1 MNTNELQR
9 PYIVGLTGGIGSG
22 KSIVTEMFRKL
33 DAEVIDADEISRTLV
48 KAGSPALKHLVEH
61 FGTHLLNVD
70 ESLQRP
76 LLRNLI
82 FSDPAAKAWIEQLLH
97 PLIHAAIVEQI
108 LHSHSRWLLLSV
120 PLLLESNRY
129 DFVDRIVVVDIPEEL
144 QLERTHQRDKTDVAQ
159 IKRIIASQLPREA
172 RLLKATE
179 IINNTGDLNQLQAQ
193 VVALHMR
200 YQELANDRHK
210 TN

>member
-1 MNTNELQR
+1 MDFETAMKELDKVIVDIEDENIAFTYGDTQNQVEMINADNLHIEDFTGEGITIAVMDSGFPNVNTMGGFQR
-9 PYIVGLTGGIGSG
+9 LRDNG
-22 KSIVTEMFRKL
+22 
-33 DAEVIDADEISRTLV
+33 D
-48 KAGSPALKHLVEH
+48 
-61 FGTHLLNVD
+61 LLNG
-70 ESLQRP
+70 
-76 LLRNLI
+76 
-82 FSDPAAKAWIEQLLH
+82 
-97 PLIHAAIVEQI
+97 
-108 LHSHSRWLLLSV
+108 
-120 PLLLESNRY
+120 Y

-144 QLERTHQRDKTDVAQ
+144 QLERTHQRDKTDIAQ